1 MINKNFYN
9 SKNLI
14 KQYLG
19 GKVSHYPIKDA
30 SVTIKDYNYRLV
42 AGDSIHVIAEGVFG
56 RGMDNL
62 WPYLADNNRL
72 NHPDDWTIGDVFK
85 LPLIIIKDTDNLSTK
100 YTDAE
105 TSTTT
110 I

>member
-1 MINKNFYN
+1 MISKEFYN

-30 SVTIKDYNYRLV
+30 SVTLKDFNYRLV
-42 AGDSIHVIAEGVFG
+42 AGDSLQVIAEGVFG
-56 RGMDNL
+56 RGMDSF

-72 NHPDDWTIGDVFK
+72 NHPDDWTIGDNFK
-85 LPLIIIKDTDNLSTK
+85 LPLLIIKDTDNLSTK
-100 YTDAE
+100 YANAKA
-105 TSTTT
+105 TTT
-110 I
+110 TV